1 MKKAK
6 KLLHLITVLSLLAG
20 LANMGTAI
28 PTAAAAEKGPNRAE
42 MEAVRTRTAPVI
54 DGRLEESFWSV
65 SEPLT
70 VRTDPASNDNHRF
83 GLLWDDTYLYIGV
96 RIEDDT
102 PITGG
107 SGYWFD
113 QDSLNLFFD
122 PTLHRS
128 SPFAP
133 EDMQIGLLYG
143 QDGSAPEFRFGAA
156 LNNHADKDEKK
167 VLRSIHTTPE
177 GWSAE
182 LAVPWDMLG
191 MDPRLQKQL
200 GLEVGVTN
208 RYDAADPAKQR
219 TSYWSAYNSSSFWN
233 DTSGYGVVHLSDAAP
248 VSGPVNPVLLEENFE
263 GYEEGTLPPGWISD
277 VNGGSPAFTVTR
289 DTYSSVT
296 GDTYGG
302 GAADPAPFG
311 KRLRFDGSKSGW
323 QARITALVQADNYT
337 VEADVRFE
345 SVLNSARWAALMFR
359 VPANGKA
366 PYNQMAVRQNGAYEL
381 AYRNPD
387 NQWNV
392 PESGTWQPLALGKD
406 YTLKVRVFGDNVK
419 EYIKAKDEAEFAL
432 LMDATLD
439 SGLLERGKVGFQ
451 ADQASVSFD
460 NLKVTRL
467 TADRLDL
474 VLPDSAE
481 ALSGPMT
488 VTATVYYSDG
498 VVEPV
503 QPKDLKLYSSDE
515 RVVKIVDNRPVPL
528 KEGEAVIT
536 GVYHQAESGV
546 HVRVTPSLTGPKVLK
561 LAHDPGY
568 LLVETGDPV
577 PFKDIRFT
585 AESSDYSSAEIDGS
599 RLNWTADSGEVT
611 ADGTD
616 LLVKA
621 PGVYEVKAGIDS
633 AEFRLIVVA
642 KAADQ
647 QEYVL
652 YAEDFDRMADGAF
665 PEGWTRKQGASEGAA
680 GVRDGAF
687 EMRATA
693 SPDNPSRVLLPDY
706 LSLLG
711 NYAIE
716 ADITNTAANNTARW
730 NSIMFR
736 VQNGD
741 SPYYQMAVRKDPS
754 VYNGVEF
761 AERTASNQ
769 WNVMDRGSYT
779 EPMEEGKPLRYTVKV
794 YGNRVQEWINDLM
807 VIDTAKA
814 EAYNKGHIGF
824 QADGSTMRIDNI
836 RVTLLE
842 QPLPVQEITQFVKVS
857 EPDTRIAMAPTVVT
871 EVVYGADLAKL
882 KDGRLPATAMVHLNA
897 DLAVT
902 EKYGGKVISPLSD
915 VLETMGEKVIPAFYV
930 KEELA
935 VDRLV
940 HELRERGLEDAF
952 IVSDRPDLV
961 RRARAAYPMI
971 RGILDFTSLLHP
983 TPEQL
988 LDIRRQTASSQ
999 ARIALLPAG
1008 AATRDNVAY
1017 LQKLAVMV
1025 WAQEAPGT
1033 TGGPLPLHRLITA
1046 GVNGV
1051 VAAEPAKAHEALEL
1065 YNRDTTLV
1073 RKVYMIG
1080 HRGMPS
1086 VSPENTIE
1094 SNILAIEAGAD
1105 YIENDMFLT
1114 KDGYL
1119 IITHNASLETTTDG
1133 RGQVE
1138 NFTLEQLKALNAN
1151 KPYPQGYPLVRMPTL
1166 DEQLQLARE
1175 RGRLV
1180 YAEIKT
1186 QTPGA
1191 VDAFVQT
1198 VRKYKAEDI
1207 VNVMSF
1213 YPAQLERLAL
1223 LMPEMNAGLLTGY
1236 LSSESNVEGSLRET
1250 IKALSR
1256 QNWTYNTDFN
1266 GLGPKFMEAAKH
1278 RGLLISP
1285 WTLNKRDDIIKYF
1298 KMGAFAITTDY
1309 TYYASDWAA
1318 ALSAKESA
1326 LVLNRGESRS
1336 ISAVAETYR
1345 GDKKEVAPDVV
1356 IIEGSDIL
1364 QADGNT
1370 VKAVGAA
1377 GKAYALLRYSAAI
1390 EGGGTYDLYSEP
1402 MEIEVRG
1409 GHNGGETPGNGGG
1422 TGGNGNGSGNG
1433 SSGKPGGSQGLP
1445 GTPAGSETGQPD
1457 TGAGNTVL
1465 EATSGAVRTEDLK
1478 KAVEAGKPVE
1488 VRFKGESVRVP
1499 LAGLTPESLQRN
1511 EVILT
1516 LVNRDLQAG
1525 YRLPLRNIDLSAASR
1540 LLGGSAAE
1548 SAELVVTVRELD
1560 GAEKSAVAAAAERAG
1575 GTLSGPVVEFGLRL
1589 SSGGGSASERSVSFS
1604 MDDAVQYIGVV
1615 NGEKN
1620 RTGTG
1625 VRFDRAGNK
1634 LVYTPS
1640 RYAAE
1645 ANEVILTR
1653 GENGIFTVLSME
1665 KAFAD
1670 MKGHWAEQEARKLAE
1685 RLLLEGTGSGA
1696 FEPGRPVTRA
1706 EFAAMLVRA
1715 LGLDAKSEAGLAA
1728 ESGEISGPAMK
1739 DVAPADWF
1747 APYVRAAVQAGLAGG
1762 YEDGT
1767 FRPGAPVTRG
1777 EQAAMMARAMRI
1789 SGSAAGSGSGS
1800 GEGTRR
1806 LDGFKDAAKI
1816 RWGRADWETV
1826 LQAGLFNGAAGNRLD
1841 SAASSTRAQSAIV
1854 LYRFL
1859 QWCGDIE

>member
-20 LANMGTAI
+20 LANIGTAI
-28 PTAAAAEKGPNRAE
+28 PTAAAAEKGPGRAE

-65 SEPLT
+65 SEPLM
-70 VRTDPASNDNHRF
+70 VRTDPASNDDHRF

-96 RIEDDT
+96 QIEDDT
-102 PITGG
+102 PITAG

-122 PTLHRS
+122 PTLHQS

-167 VLRSIHTTPE
+167 VLRSVHNTPN

-208 RYDAADPAKQR
+208 RYDAADSAKQR

-248 VSGPVNPVLLEENFE
+248 VSGSVDPVLLEENFE
-263 GYEEGTLPPGWISD
+263 GYEEGTIPLGWISD

-289 DTYSSVT
+289 DTYFSVT

-302 GAADPAPFG
+302 GADPALSG
-311 KRLRFDGSKSGW
+311 KRLRFDGNKSGW
-323 QARITALVQADNYT
+323 QARITAPVQADNYT

-345 SVLNSARWAALMFR
+345 SVLNPARWAALMFR

-381 AYRNPD
+381 AYRTPD

-419 EYIKAKDEAEFAL
+419 EYIKAKDEAEFTL

-474 VLPDSAE
+474 VMPESAE

-503 QPKDLKLYSSDE
+503 LPKDLKLYSSDE

-536 GVYHQAESGV
+536 GVYHQAESSMN
-546 HVRVTPSLTGPKVLK
+546 VRVTPSLTGPKVLK

-568 LLVETGDPV
+568 LLVEAGDSV
-577 PFKDIRFT
+577 PLNNIRFT
-585 AESSDYSSAEIDGS
+585 AESSDYSSAEVDGS

-611 ADGTD
+611 VDGTD

-706 LSLLG
+706 LSLFG

-716 ADITNTAANNTARW
+716 ADITNTAANNAARW

-741 SPYYQMAVRKDPS
+741 YPYYQMAVRKDPS

-794 YGNRVQEWINDLM
+794 YGNRVQEYINDLM

-842 QPLPVQEITQFVKVS
+842 QPLPVQEIAPFVKVS

-871 EVVYGADLAKL
+871 EVVYGQDLAKL
-882 KDGRLPATAMVHLNA
+882 KDGRLPATAMVHINA

-915 VLETMGEKVIPAFYV
+915 VLDTMGEKVIPAFYV

-952 IVSDRPDLV
+952 VVSDRPDLV

-971 RGILDFTSLLHP
+971 RGILDFTSILHP

-999 ARIALLPAG
+999 ARVALLPAG
-1008 AATRDNVAY
+1008 AATRENVAY

-1033 TGGPLPLHRLITA
+1033 NGGPLTLHRLITA

-1119 IITHNASLETTTDG
+1119 IITHNALLETTTDG

-1236 LSSESNVEGSLRET
+1236 MASESNVEGSLRET

-1318 ALSAKESA
+1318 TLSAKESE
-1326 LVLNRGESRS
+1326 LVLNQGESRN
-1336 ISAVAETYR
+1336 ISAVAESYR
-1345 GDKKEVAPDVV
+1345 GDKKEVTPDVV

-1364 QADGNT
+1364 QAEGNT
-1370 VKAVGAA
+1370 VKAVGGA
-1377 GKAYALLRYSAAI
+1377 GKAYALLRYSASI

-1402 MEIEVRG
+1402 IEITVRG
-1409 GHNGGETPGNGGG
+1409 GHNGGETPGNGG
-1422 TGGNGNGSGNG
+1422 NGSGNG
-1433 SSGKPGGSQGLP
+1433 NSGKPGGSQGLP
-1445 GTPAGSETGQPD
+1445 GTPADSGTGQPD
-1457 TGAGNTVL
+1457 TSAGTTVL
-1465 EATSGAVRTEDLK
+1465 EATSGAVKTEDLK
-1478 KAVEAGKPVE
+1478 TAIEAGKPIE

-1525 YRLPLRNIDLSAASR
+1525 YRLPLRHVDLAAVSR

-1560 GAEKSAVAAAAERAG
+1560 GAERATVAAAAERAG

-1604 MDDAVQYIGVV
+1604 MDNAVQYIGVV

-1645 ANEVILTR
+1645 ADEVILTR
-1653 GENGIFTVLSME
+1653 GDNGIFTVLSME
-1665 KAFAD
+1665 KTFAD
-1670 MKGHWAEQEARKLAE
+1670 MKGHWAEQETRKLAE
-1685 RLLLEGTGSGA
+1685 RLLLEGTGSGTFA
-1696 FEPGRPVTRA
+1696 PGRPVTRA

-1715 LGLDAKSEAGLAA
+1715 LSLDAEAEAGMAA
-1728 ESGEISGPAMK
+1728 GNGKTSGAAVK
-1739 DVAPADWF
+1739 DVAPTDWF
-1747 APYVRAAVQAGLAGG
+1747 APYVRTAVQAGLVGG

-1767 FRPGAPVTRG
+1767 FRPDAPITRG

-1789 SGSAAGSGSGS
+1789 SGFAAGSGSA
-1800 GEGTRR
+1800 EGTG
-1806 LDGFKDAAKI
+1806 LLGGFKDAAEI
-1816 RWGRADWETV
+1816 RWGRSDWETV
-1826 LQAGLFNGAAGNRLD
+1826 LQAGLFNGVAGNRLD
-1841 SAASSTRAQSAIV
+1841 SGASSTRAQSAVV

-1859 QWCGDIE
+1859 QWCGDLE

>member
-20 LANMGTAI
+20 LANIGAGTSTAA
-28 PTAAAAEKGPNRAE
+28 AAAAEKEPGRAE
-42 MEAVRTRTAPVI
+42 MQAVRTLTAPVI

-65 SEPLT
+65 SEPLS
-70 VRTDPASNDNHRF
+70 VRTDPVSNEDHRF

-96 RIEDDT
+96 RIADET

-143 QDGSAPEFRFGAA
+143 QDGSTPEFRFGAA

-182 LAVPWDMLG
+182 LAVPWDMLH

-208 RYDAADPAKQR
+208 RYDAADTAKQR
-219 TSYWSAYNSSSFWN
+219 TNYWSAYNSSSFWN
-233 DTSGYGVVHLSDAAP
+233 DTTGYGVVQLSDDAP
-248 VSGPVNPVLLEENFE
+248 VSGFVDPVLLEENFE
-263 GYEEGTLPPGWISD
+263 GYNEGTIPPGWVSD

-296 GDTYGG
+296 GDTYGE
-302 GAADPAPFG
+302 AADPSLSG
-311 KRLRFDGSKSGW
+311 KRLRFDGNGSGW
-323 QARITALVQADNYT
+323 QARITAPVQADNYT

-345 SVLNSARWAALMFR
+345 SVLNPARWAALMFR
-359 VPANGKA
+359 VPSNGKA

-381 AYRNPD
+381 AYRNPA
-387 NQWNV
+387 NQWSV
-392 PESGTWQPLALGKD
+392 PESGTWQPLTLGKD
-406 YTLKVRVFGDNVK
+406 YTLKVRVFGDHVK
-419 EYIKAKDEAEFAL
+419 EYIKARDEAEFAL
-432 LMDATLD
+432 LVDATLD
-439 SGLLERGKVGFQ
+439 SGLLKRGKVGFQ
-451 ADQASVSFD
+451 ADQAAVSFD

-474 VLPDSAE
+474 LLPNSAE
-481 ALSGPMT
+481 ALSGPLT

-498 VVEPV
+498 VVEPL
-503 QPKDLKLYSSDE
+503 QIKDLKLYSSDE
-515 RVVKIVDNRPVPL
+515 SVVKIVDNRPVPV

-536 GVYHQAESGV
+536 GVYHQAESRV
-546 HVRVTPSLTGPKVLK
+546 NVTVTPSLTGPKVLK

-568 LLVETGDPV
+568 LLMEAGKPV
-577 PFKDIRFT
+577 PLKDIRFT
-585 AESSDYSSAEIDGS
+585 AESSDYTAAEIDGS
-599 RLNWTADSGEVT
+599 QLNWSAYSGEVT
-611 ADGTD
+611 ADGMD
-616 LLVKA
+616 LTVKS
-621 PGVYEVKAGIDS
+621 PGVYEVKAAKDG
-633 AEFRLIVVA
+633 AEFRLVLVA

-647 QEYVL
+647 HEYVL
-652 YAEDFDRMADGAF
+652 FAEDFDGMADGAF
-665 PEGWTRKQGASEGAA
+665 PEGWTRKQGASESAA

-687 EMRATA
+687 EMRATV

-706 LSLLG
+706 LSLFG
-711 NYAIE
+711 DYAIE
-716 ADITNTAANNTARW
+716 ADITNTAANNSGRW

-769 WNVMDRGSYT
+769 WNVMERGSYP
-779 EPMEEGKPLRYTVKV
+779 EPMEEGKPLRYTVKA
-794 YGNRVQEWINDLM
+794 YGNRVQEWINELLI
-807 VIDTAKA
+807 IDTAKA
-814 EAYNKGHIGF
+814 EAYSKGHIGF

-842 QPLPVQEITQFVKVS
+842 QPLPVPDIKPFVKVS
-857 EPDTRIAMAPTVVT
+857 EPATRIPMAPTVVT
-871 EVVYGADLAKL
+871 EVVYGKDLAKL
-882 KDGRLPATAMVHLNA
+882 EGGSLPATAIFHVNA

-902 EKYGGKVISPLSD
+902 EKNGGKVISRLD
-915 VLETMGEKVIPAFYV
+915 EVIAATGEKVIPAFYV
-930 KEELA
+930 TEELA

-952 IVSDRPDLV
+952 VISDRPDLI
-961 RRARAAYPMI
+961 RRARAAYPVI
-971 RGILDFTSLLHP
+971 RGIADFTSMVNP

-999 ARIALLPAG
+999 ARVALLPAG
-1008 AATRDNVAY
+1008 AATRDNVAF

-1025 WAQEAPGT
+1025 WAQSAPNT
-1033 TGGPLPLHRLITA
+1033 TGGSLPTHRLITA
-1046 GVNGV
+1046 GVNGLV
-1051 VAAEPAKAHEALEL
+1051 TADPAKAREALEL
-1065 YNRDTTLV
+1065 YGRDTTLI

-1119 IITHNASLETTTDG
+1119 IITHNTLLETTTDG

-1138 NFTLEQLKALNAN
+1138 NFTLEELKALNAN
-1151 KPYPQGYPLVRMPTL
+1151 KPYPQGFPLVRMPTL

-1186 QTPGA
+1186 QTPEA
-1191 VDAFVQT
+1191 VDAFVST
-1198 VRKYKAEDI
+1198 VKKYKAEDI

-1213 YPAQLERLAL
+1213 YPAQLERLAV

-1236 LSSESNVEGSLRET
+1236 MASEANVEGSLRET

-1256 QNWTYNTDFN
+1256 QNWTYNTDYN
-1266 GLGPKFMEAAKH
+1266 GLGPKFLEAAKH

-1285 WTLNKRDDIIKYF
+1285 WTLNKREDIIKYF

-1318 ALSAKESA
+1318 ALTAKEPA
-1326 LVLNRGESRS
+1326 IVLNKGESR
-1336 ISAVAETYR
+1336 ALNGVAETYR
-1345 GDKKEVAPDVV
+1345 GDKKEVQPDIVV
-1356 IIEGSDIL
+1356 IEGGNL
-1364 QADGNT
+1364 VRADGNT
-1370 VKAVGAA
+1370 IKAVGS
-1377 GKAYALLRYSAAI
+1377 GKAYALLRYSASI

-1402 MEIEVRG
+1402 VEITVHG
-1409 GHNGGETPGNGGG
+1409 GNDGGGGTPGNGGG
-1422 TGGNGNGSGNG
+1422 NGGGGNSGSH
-1433 SSGKPGGSQGLP
+1433 SGAQGVP
-1445 GTPAGSETGQPD
+1445 GTPIGNEAEQPD
-1457 TGAGNTVL
+1457 GSADTTVI
-1465 EATSGAVRTEDLK
+1465 EAINGAVKAEDLK
-1478 KAVEAGKPVE
+1478 QALEAEKPIE
-1488 VRFKGESVRVP
+1488 VRFKGESVRIP
-1499 LAGLTPESLQRN
+1499 LAGLKPESLKRD
-1511 EVILT
+1511 EAVLT
-1516 LVNRDLQAG
+1516 LVNSELQAG
-1525 YRLPLRNIDLSAASR
+1525 YRLPLRRIDPAVATR
-1540 LLGGSAAE
+1540 LLGGSAADT
-1548 SAELVVTVRELD
+1548 AELVVTVRELKES
-1560 GAEKSAVAAAAERAG
+1560 EKAAVAEAAGRAG
-1575 GTLSGPVVEFGLRL
+1575 GTLGGPAVEFGLRL
-1589 SSGGGSASERSVSFS
+1589 SSGDGSAPQRSVSFS
-1604 MDDAVQYIGVV
+1604 IEGAVQYIGAL
-1615 NGEKN
+1615 GDAKS
-1620 RTGTG
+1620 RTWTG
-1625 VRFDRAGNK
+1625 VRFDRAGKK
-1634 LVYTPS
+1634 LVYAPS
-1640 RYAAE
+1640 RYVSE
-1645 ANEVILTR
+1645 ASEVILTR
-1653 GENGIFTVLSME
+1653 GQSGIYTVLAE
-1665 KAFAD
+1665 QKAFAD
-1670 MKGHWAEQEARKLAE
+1670 MKGHWAETEASKLAE

-1696 FEPGRPVTRA
+1696 FEPGRAVTRA

-1715 LGLDAKSEAGLAA
+1715 LGLDAEAEAVLAA
-1728 ESGEISGPAMK
+1728 GNGEAAPPAMK
-1739 DVAPADWF
+1739 DVATAAWF
-1747 APYVRAAVQAGLAGG
+1747 APYVRAAVRSGLVGG
-1762 YEDGT
+1762 YGDGT
-1767 FRPGAPVTRG
+1767 FRPDAQVTRG

-1789 SGSAAGSGSGS
+1789 SGSAAVSGPADGSG
-1800 GEGTRR
+1800 R
-1806 LDGFKDAAKI
+1806 LAGFKDAGEI

-1826 LQAGLFNGAAGNRLD
+1826 LEAGLFNGVAGNRLNPA
-1841 SAASSTRAQSAIV
+1841 AASSRAESAV
-1854 LYRFL
+1854 LLYRFL
-1859 QWCGDIE
+1859 QWSGDLE